1 MVVPLLPGD
10 DKCVSAKTNHFFPP
24 QFQWK
29 EKSPPSFTTQH
40 HVLWDENC
48 QLSSAWIQI
57 WIEIPNGRILQPCS
71 RLQPQ
76 FKRLHYPLPFSSSDE
91 GAANF
96 AGYRDFCRLLKFSP
110 ISQQWHVLPKI
121 FVFSFFASNPD
132 DETDQGLTGGKVVKS
147 TNLQHSKVA
156 IPSSRC
162 HYCLLWNIDNCNF
175 IYDDRI
181 LKIGNRFSLHFSQV
195 ILISWPTS
203 SLTQCRTQCRTQWP
217 TKTDQACQQH
227 CQLSSANMFFSCPS
241 SSRLGCTKN
250 SKKFSKPH
258 GLLVYFVATWV

>member
-1 MVVPLLPGD
+1 MTNVCPPKPTTFFLPNFSEKKKVHLHSPHNIMSCEMRTVNYHLHESKYGLR
-10 DKCVSAKTNHFFPP
+10 
-24 QFQWK
+24 FQMG
-29 EKSPPSFTTQH
+29 EYYSLAQDCSLSLNVCIIPPSP
-40 HVLWDENC
+40 
-48 QLSSAWIQI
+48 S
-57 WIEIPNGRILQPCS
+57 
-71 RLQPQ
+71 
-76 FKRLHYPLPFSSSDE
+76 SSSDE

-121 FVFSFFASNPD
+121 FVFWFFASNPD
-132 DETDQGLTGGKVVKS
+132 DEPDQDLTGGKVGKS